1 MRLILDF
8 NDKEK
13 SGIKKPFLFGV
24 VKKILNKTVPEL
36 FQKKELVIS
45 IAAVDEKE
53 IRALNRIYRKKDL
66 ATDILSFSEYKS
78 EKELTAIVEKNI
90 FLGELVLCYN
100 NIKEYSKKNEIDI
113 KEELAEVVSHGVLH
127 LLGFKHGKRMLS
139 IQKEISS

>member
-8 NDKEK
+8 NDLEK
-13 SGIKKPFLFGV
+13 SGIKKPFLFDV
-24 VKKILNKTVPEL
+24 VEKILNKTVPKL

-45 IAAVDEKE
+45 IAAVNEKE

-78 EKELTAIVEKNI
+78 KKQLAAIVEKNI

-100 NIKEYSKKNEIDI
+100 NIKKYSKKNEIDME
-113 KEELAEVVSHGVLH
+113 KELTEVVSHGVLH
-127 LLGFKHGKRMLS
+127 LLGFKHGKKMFS